1 MKKLN
6 TIATGLI
13 SGLLLPVL
21 VFMILY
27 YGKISDI
34 GSALFLQ
41 YFSLLSVI
49 PLLISHCILP
59 NLILFFIL
67 NATNQAQ
74 AAKGVVIITVILTV
88 GVFIV
93 KIISGVI

>member
-6 TIATGLI
+6 TVATGI
-13 SGLLLPVL
+13 IAGLLLPVL

-27 YGKISDI
+27 YAKISDI
-34 GSALFLQ
+34 RSELFLQ
-41 YFSLLSVI
+41 YFNLLSVI

-59 NLILFFIL
+59 NLILFFVL
-67 NATNQAQ
+67 NTTNQTQ